1 MRKIW
6 KNRLEFYPYLAIF
19 NVWFL
24 GCYLASLGVHDKP
37 GITKLGWIT
46 LPTIIVFII
55 SVVRTYKGLNTG
67 DGTAS

>member
-24 GCYLASLGVHDKP
+24 GCYLASLGVQGKP

-46 LPTIIVFII
+46 LPAVIAFII
-55 SVVRTYKGLNTG
+55 SVVRTYKGLKQG
-67 DGTAS
+67 DRGA

>member
-24 GCYLASLGVHDKP
+24 GCYLASLGVQDKP

-46 LPTIIVFII
+46 LPTVIVFII
-55 SVVRTYKGLNTG
+55 AVVRTYKGLNKG
-67 DGTAS
+67 EGTTS